1 MIITVVY
8 ISSIAVG
15 PVLGTIGQA
24 FGIYIAFAV
33 PALLMV
39 LSAVLSPATKP
50 EKI

>member
-15 PVLGTIGQA
+15 PVLGSIGQA

-33 PALLMV
+33 PLALMVVSALL
-39 LSAVLSPATKP
+39 SRATKP
-50 EKI
+50 ERL